1 MRIKTKKFTT
11 LYGMV
16 QFSQT
21 SWQYG
26 SLASTLDIL
35 RYAPMTLSVGVNAV
49 LYYTLPKKIES
60 GEFIRYTIVAGFRK
74 VSWTGIIGA
83 VNSSETNHS
92 FEIAVRLGE
101 GPFRGFT
108 AKHKFESA
116 NNVTACFDDMTF
128 QGCKDFAE
136 DTFSIVMASACMVYA
151 FPARAKAR
159 EQIAFVESK
168 KKTQEFEALNQSA
181 TAG

>member
-11 LYGMV
+11 LYDMV

-26 SLASTLDIL
+26 TLSDTLDIL
-35 RYAPMTLSVGVNAV
+35 RYAPMSLPIGTNVV
-49 LYYTLPKKIES
+49 LYYTLPKTIES
-60 GEFIRYTIVAGFRK
+60 GEFIRYTIMAGFRK
-74 VSWTGIIGA
+74 LSWTGIIGA
-83 VNSSETNHS
+83 VTPGKTSNVV
-92 FEIAVRLGE
+92 EIAVRLGE

-108 AKHKFESA
+108 ATHTFDSVKGM
-116 NNVTACFDDMTF
+116 TTCFDNLTF

-136 DTFSIVMASACMVYA
+136 DTFAIVMNSASLVYA
-151 FPARAKAR
+151 MKAREMAR
-159 EQIAFVESK
+159 EQIAIVEAK
-168 KKTQEFEALNQSA
+168 KKTQAFEALDQSA

>member
-1 MRIKTKKFTT
+1 
-11 LYGMV
+11 MV

-21 SWQYG
+21 SWQNG
-26 SLASTLDIL
+26 SLADTLDIM
-35 RYAPMTLSVGVNAV
+35 RYAPMTLTVGVNAV
-49 LYYTLPKKIES
+49 LYYTLPKTIES

-83 VNSSETNHS
+83 VNTSDSNRE

-108 AKHKFESA
+108 AKHKFNSE
-116 NNVTACFDDMTF
+116 NGITTCIDDMTF

-136 DTFSIVMASACMVYA
+136 DTFSIVMASARMVYA
-151 FPARAKAR
+151 IPARAMAR
-159 EQIAFVESK
+159 EQIAFVEAK
-168 KKTQEFEALNQSA
+168 KKTQAFEALNQSA